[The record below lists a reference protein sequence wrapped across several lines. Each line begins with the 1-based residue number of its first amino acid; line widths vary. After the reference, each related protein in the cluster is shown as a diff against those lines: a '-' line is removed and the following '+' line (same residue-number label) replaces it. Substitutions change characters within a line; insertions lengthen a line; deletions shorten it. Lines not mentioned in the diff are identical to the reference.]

1 MATFS
6 LEALQANH
14 GDALFVHWGT
24 ATTPRVMLIDGGPSP
39 TYKDTLRDRL
49 LALAAERDDGVLPLE
64 LLMISH
70 IDEDHI
76 EGVQSLFGDL
86 TRNRL
91 PEVTVRRFWFN
102 SFDHLTGA
110 GVDSGFVSAS
120 AQRPL
125 SLAQVRARV
134 GTRAARIVASVPQ
147 GRTVA
152 ERAEQLGLDGNP
164 PFNGLVMRK
173 RQPRT
178 VKFDGGLQLTVLG
191 PDRDR
196 IDDLREEWG
205 AAASDRTS
213 LAYVDDSVPNLSSIV
228 VIATAARK
236 TMLLTGDARG
246 DDILAGLQAA
256 GRLRNGRAKFHLLK
270 LPHHGSDRNVETDFF
285 RRVVADHYVMS
296 GDGKYGNPELAT
308 LQMLLDAR
316 EGDQYTI
323 HFTNREPR
331 IEQWLRRNRRATDRF
346 EVEYR
351 RKDRPAI
358 RVDLAD

>member
-1 MATFS
+1 MSTFA

-14 GDALFVHWGT
+14 GDALLVHWGT
-24 ATTPRVMLIDGGPSP
+24 STKPRVMLVDGGPSP

-76 EGVQSLFGDL
+76 EGVQSLLGDL
-86 TRNRL
+86 TRSRL
-91 PEVTVRRFWFN
+91 PEVEVRRFWFN
-102 SFDHLTGA
+102 SFDDITGN
-110 GVDSGFVSAS
+110 GLDSGFVSAS
-120 AQRPL
+120 ADKPL
-125 SLAQVRARV
+125 SLAQLRRRV
-134 GTRAARIVASVPQ
+134 GQRSEHIIASVPQ

-152 ERAEQLGLDGNP
+152 DRASQLGLEGNP
-164 PFNGLVMRK
+164 PFAGLVMRK

-178 VKFDGGLQLTVLG
+178 VAFDGGLELTVLG

-196 IDDLREEWG
+196 IDDVRDEWD
-205 AAASDRTS
+205 AAASSRAS

-246 DDILAGLQAA
+246 DDILAGLKAA

-270 LPHHGSDRNVETDFF
+270 LPHHGSDRNVETEFF
-285 RRVVADHYVMS
+285 RQVVADHYVVS

-308 LQMLLDAR
+308 LQMLVDAR
-316 EGDQYTI
+316 AGDQFTI

-331 IEQWLRRNRRATDRF
+331 IEQWVRRNRRSSDRF
-346 EVEYR
+346 DVEYR
-351 RKDRPAI
+351 RKNQPAI
-358 RVDLAD
+358 RVDLAG